1 MSLVTQRKPGDPTDI
16 TVTDEKRSSTASGD
30 EKHVYETETVSVTD
44 SSDGDEALKLVGRE
58 REAQFSEEYN
68 LKLRRKLVR
77 LFISHRTATIPLRT
91 GSRNPAHLRRG
102 LLHAIS
108 VCIFRL
114 LSFPPNTYC
123 LPFISRDKTSL
134 NYARYCQFLIHF
146 MG

>member
-77 LFISHRTATIPLRT
+77 LFISHQTATIPLRT
-91 GSRNPAHLRRG
+91 GSRNPDHLSG
-102 LLHAIS
+102 GILHEIY
-108 VCIFRL
+108 VCIFSL

-123 LPFISRDKTSL
+123 LKFIDRKRKRL
-134 NYARYCQFLIHF
+134 NYSQSEKYRMTYYA
-146 MG
+146 